1 MSYLLRPIG
10 DNPSHREPITLR
22 RFAEQV
28 GLSESYLLKLC
39 RAGRVIGARKHVLTK
54 KWVIYPP
61 AKLVPGPN
69 WVSSKGGA
77 A

>member
-1 MSYLLRPIG
+1 MSHQDGI
-10 DNPSHREPITLR
+10 SLR

-28 GLSESYLLKLC
+28 GLSESYLLRLC

-61 AKLVPGPN
+61 ARLVYVGWTARP
-69 WVSSKGGA
+69 VTASKGGDQ
-77 A
+77 

>member
-1 MSYLLRPIG
+1 MSQIEG
-10 DNPSHREPITLR
+10 ISLR
-22 RFAEQV
+22 RYAQQV
-28 GLSESYLLKLC
+28 GLSESYLLRLC

-61 AKLVPGPN
+61 AKLVLGWNPR
-69 WVSSKGGA
+69 KGGA